1 MDSALE
7 EKYKIGIDILIYSLF
22 TIKKTLIGTIPTF
35 GYLDI
40 WMRSERSILFS
51 RIKLIKT
58 YVCFCS
64 VLDDFK
70 RTNDHVPYPV
80 SDIIY
85 I

>member
-1 MDSALE
+1 MDTALE
-7 EKYKIGIDILIYSLF
+7 EKYKIGIDIF
-22 TIKKTLIGTIPTF
+22 TIHYQKTLIGTIPTF